1 PEVEQLS
8 YQMCS
13 CGKHKGRSRR
23 WKEFLR
29 FPHINQCAELENSIE
44 RDYYSL
50 CVQQPIGKALFRMF
64 CETKPHLKCCINFLD
79 ATHEVTPDENLMSH
93 GQEIIAKYFN
103 QKVTNRVQLANTRK
117 YSESETDLRITVHD
131 YLSGDPFKD
140 YQDSMYFDRFLQWK
154 MVERRPVTRDT
165 FREYRVLGKGGF
177 GEVCACQSRASGKMY
192 ACKKLE
198 KKRLKKQ
205 KGEIMALNE
214 KQILEKV
221 NSRFVVSLAYA
232 YETKE
237 VLCLVLTLMN
247 GGDLKFHIY
256 NMGSPGFSKERVQ
269 FYAAQI
275 LCGLDHLH
283 QNSIVNRD
291 LKPENILLDDNGHIR
306 ISDLGLAVIL
316 PERRVVS
323 GRVGTAGYMAP
334 EVINDECYS
343 NSPDWWGLGCLIY
356 EMTTASP
363 PFRDPNERVHRKEL
377 ERRVMQSS
385 ERYGPQF
392 TKETKAICETLLAKN
407 PKERLGC
414 QGGGA
419 SAVKAHVFFRGINF
433 RLMEAGMLAPPFRP
447 DPRAVY
453 CQDVLD
459 IDQFSMVKGVIL
471 DEVDYDFYVKFN
483 TGSIAIPWQNE
494 MIETEC
500 FKDLNVFGPRGTR
513 TPDLDRE
520 FQPRQSLEQRNKSL
534 NPESYRHRLINKIF
548 KKQVRNLCF
557 TFSAF
562 HRHSYTEQL
571 TYNYQYGTCAPWKS
585 NPSHWCTLCYILH

>member
-1 PEVEQLS
+1 MALVIRDTGK
-8 YQMCS
+8 CS

-29 FPHINQCAELENSIE
+29 FPHINQCAELENK

-79 ATHEVTPDENLMSH
+79 ATVLPSIQCLTGCGPVSSFSYLC
-93 GQEIIAKYFN
+93 GFPGYRA
-103 QKVTNRVQLANTRK
+103 
-117 YSESETDLRITVHD
+117 VHD

-494 MIETEC
+494 
-500 FKDLNVFGPRGTR
+500 VRTR
-513 TPDLDRE
+513 QEFYFNPDRKATALSAPVNE
-520 FQPRQSLEQRNKSL
+520 SEVV
-534 NPESYRHRLINKIF
+534 PEL
-548 KKQVRNLCF
+548 
-557 TFSAF
+557 
-562 HRHSYTEQL
+562 
-571 TYNYQYGTCAPWKS
+571 QY
-585 NPSHWCTLCYILH
+585 SHQ